1 MKSIT
6 RYFQGLKMV
15 QPKCNPQPGHWN
27 SCEPCKGCTKR
38 AKFPDGGGPGPSPW
52 GSELRED
59 GSNELR
65 EDGGIELREN

>member
-1 MKSIT
+1 MKISQ
-6 RYFQGLKMV
+6 YLKTLKNPYR
-15 QPKCNPQPGHWN
+15 QPCNPQPGHWN
-27 SCEPCKGCTKR
+27 SCEKCKGCSKKAR
-38 AKFPDGGGPGPSPW
+38 FPQGEAGPSPW